1 MVKFHNPIGMRMV
14 KSSLAVFICLII
26 GWLRAPVSL
35 PFYSAIA
42 AVLCMQ
48 KDVEQSKTVSVNRI
62 IGTFIGGIYGTVV
75 SILMNYLFTEMH
87 IILQY
92 LIISLAIIPLIYVTI
107 KIDRPGSSYIGC
119 VVFFC
124 IVLVHSDGNQL
135 SFAIER
141 MIDTLIGIG
150 TSLLVNINIHPQKIT
165 HAEEKAMEKIE
176 QLEELEEPDEKDEAI

>member
-1 MVKFHNPIGMRMV
+1 
-14 KSSLAVFICLII
+14 
-26 GWLRAPVSL
+26 
-35 PFYSAIA
+35 
-42 AVLCMQ
+42 
-48 KDVEQSKTVSVNRI
+48 
-62 IGTFIGGIYGTVV
+62 
-75 SILMNYLFTEMH
+75 MNYLFTEMH